1 MSDFIS
7 YRELKKDFVA
17 NSAEELAAVLANQNI
32 PFGEDSKGRPVTTIQ
47 AINKALGLDL
57 NVSVD
62 YHSNISSATPKLI
75 KVK

>member
-1 MSDFIS
+1 MSDFIC

-17 NSAEELAAVLANQNI
+17 NSAEELAAVLASQNI

-47 AINKALGLDL
+47 AINKALGLDF
-57 NVSVD
+57 NAIVD
-62 YHSNISSATPKLI
+62 YHNNLSSAPLKLI